1 MNWDDVG
8 FLVSKNRYNENSLIT
23 EIFTKEHGKVSGI
36 IFGGT
41 SKKIKNYLQVGNLL
55 YTTYNSKT
63 VNRIGYFK
71 IEIFKAF
78 SPIYFDDPQKLNCI
92 SSAMNLIKILT
103 ADSQTNE
110 NVYKL
115 INDFYKILSQTD
127 WLKKYV
133 FWELELLSV
142 LGFNLDLKQMVNKEI
157 IDNKTVY
164 VAKSVTEKKIVPN
177 FLIDNDENLNNSKDL
192 LNGLSFKQKSV
203 YKFFKIIKSKFY
215 LIYQRSRLLLHLHQL
230 F

>member
-23 EIFTKEHGKVSGI
+23 EIFTKDHGKVSGI

-92 SSAMNLIKILT
+92 SSAMSLIKILT

-115 INDFYKILSQTD
+115 INAFYKILSQTD
-127 WLKKYV
+127 WLKRYV

-142 LGFNLDLKQMVNKEI
+142 LGFNLDLKQMVHKEI

-192 LNGLSFKQKSV
+192 LNGLKLVGDFMDKTILKPNNV
-203 YKFFKIIKSKFY
+203 NYP
-215 LIYQRSRLLLHLHQL
+215 LSRNQFINSLK
-230 F
+230 

>member
-23 EIFTKEHGKVSGI
+23 EIFTKDHGKVSGI

-78 SPIYFDDPQKLNCI
+78 SPIYFDNPQKLNCI
-92 SSAMNLIKILT
+92 STAMSLIKILT
-103 ADSQTNE
+103 ADSQSNE
-110 NVYKL
+110 NVYRL
-115 INDFYKILSQTD
+115 INDFYKILSETD

-164 VAKSVTEKKIVPN
+164 VAKSATEKKIVPN
-177 FLIDNDENLNNSKDL
+177 FLIDNDENSNNSKDL
-192 LNGLSFKQKSV
+192 LNGLKLVGDFMDKTILKPNNV
-203 YKFFKIIKSKFY
+203 NYP
-215 LIYQRSRLLLHLHQL
+215 LSRNQFINSLK
-230 F
+230 

>member
-23 EIFTKEHGKVSGI
+23 EIFTKNHGKVSGI

-192 LNGLSFKQKSV
+192 LNGLKLVGDFMDKTILKPNNV
-203 YKFFKIIKSKFY
+203 NYP
-215 LIYQRSRLLLHLHQL
+215 LSRNQFINSLK
-230 F
+230 